1 MNYELYI
8 ALLVAIVIGVI
19 LIKKVASCLF
29 RFVVGIILLGILG
42 YALHYLGYI

>member
-29 RFVVGIILLGILG
+29 RIVVGIILLGILG